1 LQIELDKI
9 VDRVRQTKESSVLMD
24 HRRFTELVDEID
36 GTVDEVST
44 SGLTLKEY
52 PGRVFRFSTVGTS
65 AADMSARIL
74 GENNRLTREEV
85 AREVEIRRRGMFRP
99 GLFVLPQP
107 KLSRARAGAE
117 GSTMACR
124 SEDP

>member
-1 LQIELDKI
+1 
-9 VDRVRQTKESSVLMD
+9 
-24 HRRFTELVDEID
+24 
-36 GTVDEVST
+36 
-44 SGLTLKEY
+44 
-52 PGRVFRFSTVGTS
+52 VGTS

-85 AREVEIRRRGMFRP
+85 AREVEIRRQGMFRP
-99 GLFVLPQP
+99 GLFVLPDT
-107 KLSRARAGAE
+107 KTSRARAGAE